1 MILEPTRETPAYLV
15 SCPPAQR
22 LKLQSAAEKMN
33 SKELARSGIS
43 QKYRI
48 RVLFEGKP
56 LEGKQVVLDYVGL
69 PDLVSAKTDA

>member
-1 MILEPTRETPAYLV
+1 M
-15 SCPPAQR
+15 
-22 LKLQSAAEKMN
+22 K

-56 LEGKQVVLDYVGL
+56 PEGKQVVLDYVGL